1 MINTYGIPM
10 NLESLKVAAK
20 CTVGLR
26 GNNIMQITY
35 DERTGKFNAYEHTD
49 YNSYVEAFTVL
60 RTRHRVTVQQLAD
73 KTAEAIALAEILR
86 APLA

>member
-1 MINTYGIPM
+1 MINTHNIPM
-10 NLESLKVAAK
+10 NIESLKAAAK

-26 GNNIMQITY
+26 GNLMQITY
-35 DERTGKFNAYEHTD
+35 EHTD
-49 YNSYVEAFTVL
+49 SSSYVEAFTVL
-60 RTRHRVTVQQLAD
+60 RTYHRITSQQLAD

>member
-1 MINTYGIPM
+1 MINTHNIPM
-10 NLESLKVAAK
+10 DIESLKAAAK

-49 YNSYVEAFTVL
+49 SNSYVEAFTVL